1 MKTVCIVTSD
11 RLETD
16 ADGRRVCEL
25 QCYRQTATGCHAVE
39 LIFASFGL
47 TDCLSAS
54 ADDVRQY
61 RGKSALSWLE
71 QSAVRLTRRR

>member
-16 ADGRRVCEL
+16 ADSKRVCHL
-25 QCYRQTATGCHAVE
+25 HCYRQTATGCHTADLV
-39 LIFASFGL
+39 FASYGL
-47 TDCLSAS
+47 TDSLSAS